1 MTPESAN
8 SADPAARKRG
18 RPRDPGVEGRRR
30 AEILAAAGRVFA
42 AAGYAATDVQAIA
55 AAAGV
60 GKGTVYR
67 YFKRKD
73 DLFLAAVDHGLTDLA
88 ATCSAAVG
96 DTAVPV
102 LARLAGVCRAYLAFF
117 AARPEMVELF
127 VQERATFRGRRQ
139 ALYFAVD
146 ESDPRHCGMTTF
158 MGELFASGVLRPF
171 TPDQFHEVVGDL
183 LFGTVV
189 ANTLSG
195 RPADPDAQAQAVVH
209 LLFHGILARS
219 PEPTA

>member
-1 MTPESAN
+1 MTQQSAN
-8 SADPAARKRG
+8 SDEPTARKRG
-18 RPRDPGVEGRRR
+18 RPRDPGVEERRR

-42 AAGYAATDVQAIA
+42 SAGYKATDVQAVA

-88 ATCSAAVG
+88 TACTAAVA
-96 DTAVPV
+96 DTGVPV
-102 LARLAGVCRAYLAFF
+102 LDRLAAVCRAYLHFF
-117 AARPEMVELF
+117 ASRPEMVELF
-127 VQERATFRGRRQ
+127 VQERATFRGRRE

-146 ESDPRHCGMTTF
+146 ESDPRHCGMTAF
-158 MGELFASGVLRPF
+158 MGELFASGRLRPF
-171 TPDQFHEVVGDL
+171 TPEAFHEVVGDV

-195 RPADPDAQAQAVVH
+195 RPADPNLQADAVIA
-209 LLFHGILARS
+209 LLFHGILART
-219 PEPTA
+219 PEPLA